1 MQTKMQTKIQDMSK
15 KVIYELNR
23 RNKFYRTK
31 LQDIVAWTTSRCEMN
46 GTSPQKIRQIL
57 SQALGELGIPQEK
70 VLHILGGFY
79 SNLREFDA
87 SRFISNISNAG
98 RKYYEKEHIYDLFNK
113 NTQQNTVDTFLDALE
128 MSNFYFYSTASVTA
142 LCVFTQ
148 CILMGARG
156 ESEGFGSA
164 PNIVEIAKSRQATRI
179 AKIEHAEA
187 QKRAIAIQESRMRA
201 YYSSQLNDE
210 DDEDD
215 ETDTADNTDNSE
227 KLENEQLTDNWEDL
241 LA

>member
-15 KVIYELNR
+15 KVIHELNR

-57 SQALGELGIPQEK
+57 SHALGELGIPQEK

-87 SRFISNISNAG
+87 SRFISNISNSG

-128 MSNFYFYSTASVTA
+128 ISNFHFYSSASVTA

-156 ESEGFGSA
+156 ENEGFGSA

-201 YYSSQLNDE
+201 YYNSQQDE
-210 DDEDD
+210 EDEED
-215 ETDTADNTDNSE
+215 EKDNTDNSNE
-227 KLENEQLTDNWEDL
+227 KLENEQLADSWEDL